1 MKSPLLLAAF
11 LLVFGCAAQQ
21 LPPDMAGAMNAC
33 LSECQ
38 KQMLSGANLSSG
50 PCLLNSIPNYPGWV
64 CDVAHSPREWQDNLA
79 QNQCISFLNGTSRH
93 FVEASPD
100 CALIREQ

>member
-38 KQMLSGANLSSG
+38 KQMLSNINLSSG
-50 PCLLNSIPNYPGWV
+50 PCLLDPIPGYPDWV
-64 CDVAHSPREWQDNLA
+64 CDVAHSPREWQDNLP
-79 QNQCISFLNGTSRH
+79 QNQCSSFLNGTSRH
-93 FVEASPD
+93 FVEVSPD
-100 CALIREQ
+100 CALIRVQ